1 MSWMKYKYLYF
12 FISLLVIIPGVYSL
26 IRYGLKLS
34 VDFTGGS
41 NLQLKTKPVDSEKLT
56 SRIKDSF
63 EVKGFI
69 LNNDESVT
77 YSLPPLTQNQV
88 GELKEKLKK
97 DFEVVEEI
105 SFFTVGPSVGAD
117 MIKKTLIGI
126 ALATGIILLFVARAF
141 KSIQFGLT
149 AILAMFHDTLILIGS
164 FSLLGHFFGAEA
176 DLLFV
181 TAVLTILSFSVHD
194 TIVVYDRIRELK
206 RKNSN
211 LALSQVADKAV
222 TETLIRSL
230 NNSLT
235 IIFMLL
241 ALVLLGGETTRWF
254 AVALLIGTVVGTYSS
269 TFTATPLLVVLDDLL
284 SKHKNRK

>member
-1 MSWMKYKYLYF
+1 MWMKYKTIYF
-12 FISLLVIIPGVYSL
+12 LISLIVIIPGVYSL

-41 NLQLKTKPVDSEKLT
+41 TLQLKVDSDKQNDLT
-56 SRIKDSF
+56 AKINENYPVSNF
-63 EVKGFI
+63 EI
-69 LNNDESVT
+69 NTDNTIT
-77 YSLPPLTQNQV
+77 YSLPPLTQTQV
-88 GELKEKLKK
+88 KDLEDKLKPE
-97 DFEVVEEI
+97 FSSLEEV
-105 SFFTVGPSVGAD
+105 SFFTVGPAVGAD

-126 ALATGIILLFVARAF
+126 GFATGIILIFVARAF
-141 KSIQFGLT
+141 KSIQFGLS

-164 FSLLGHFFGAEA
+164 FSLLGHFFGAQA

-206 RKNSN
+206 RKNRHLS
-211 LALSQVADKAV
+211 LSQVADKAI
-222 TETLIRSL
+222 TETLVRSL

-254 AVALLIGTVVGTYSS
+254 AMALLIGTVVGTYSS
-269 TFTATPLLVVLDDLL
+269 TFTATPLLIVLDNLL
-284 SKHKNRK
+284 SQRKK